1 MYELFT
7 SVQVCTAFV
16 VEGSISEKEIWTY
29 DSSASDHA
37 LQFARSL
44 SALATSQYFK
54 INLNQC
60 PSYPRGFVIYTD
72 ESLFCMV
79 DGKFEWANF
88 WNEFFAHSYSFV
100 KK

>member
-44 SALATSQYFK
+44 SASQYLK
-54 INLNQC
+54 INLNQR
-60 PSYPRGFVIYTD
+60 PRYPCGFVIYAD

-79 DGKFEWANF
+79 EEKIEWANF
-88 WNEFFAHSYSFV
+88 WNEFFAHSYYF
-100 KK
+100 